1 MCAHA
6 LTRLLPCWVT
16 NCSAKLAITVRRAHT
31 DRHGSRHRGWNITEP
46 TDDPEN
52 DSHPNVL
59 HRPAAVA
66 RILAGMHV
74 KKEADQ
80 KEKRRGHLHVLV
92 HTPNTA
98 TPQQYSAIAGTEP
111 SDSVCAAGSLLS
123 RCRFPWIDFNSGGGD
138 PAINHFHIL
147 WHLHEQRVCT
157 LLAAAGKSDHST
169 PTHIFQQ
176 PNIFY
181 LQLTFIQVHKLYFFC
196 VINDLRICDLV
207 FSTMGYLRNQD
218 SLSFVGAGQRKTN
231 RIR

>member
-1 MCAHA
+1 M
-6 LTRLLPCWVT
+6 
-16 NCSAKLAITVRRAHT
+16 
-31 DRHGSRHRGWNITEP
+31 EP

-123 RCRFPWIDFNSGGGD
+123 RCRFPWIDFNSEGGGGSSYK
-138 PAINHFHIL
+138 PLSHP
-147 WHLHEQRVCT
+147 
-157 LLAAAGKSDHST
+157 LA
-169 PTHIFQQ
+169 
-176 PNIFY
+176 
-181 LQLTFIQVHKLYFFC
+181 LT
-196 VINDLRICDLV
+196 
-207 FSTMGYLRNQD
+207 
-218 SLSFVGAGQRKTN
+218 
-231 RIR
+231 